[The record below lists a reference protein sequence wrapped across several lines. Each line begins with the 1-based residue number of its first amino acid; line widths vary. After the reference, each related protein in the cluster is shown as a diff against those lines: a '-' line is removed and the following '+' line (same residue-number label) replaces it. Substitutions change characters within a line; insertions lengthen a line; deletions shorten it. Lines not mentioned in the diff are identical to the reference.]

1 MRLIFI
7 TVLVLSL
14 SSEYTIKCSENE
26 FVDPLDMLNY
36 DRSTKSMRKS
46 KPNALVGEP
55 IQNNR
60 CTIFLTRFI
69 NILLIN
75 TGLPSID
82 QVSNERENK
91 ELKSLASVTLSV
103 KDFQLLKNMVNKK
116 DIDYTEI
123 DRILNS
129 LFTPLPMN
137 SDEFKAMGSSFEI
150 FDQIKE
156 VLYWISVGSISIA
169 LLYIIFQQ
177 IRYVAIVTFILIIIF
192 ALSFGST
199 WYTMYTKAV
208 INREVHFD
216 NMPSHC
222 HTKTGWTTFSW
233 FQTNNLDEC
242 KKYKEAIKLDPKY
255 SIAITDVLAE
265 MLSKIMMKPIET
277 LGESIYVFNKSVL
290 KDMPYWV
297 QLILIPIVIII
308 IIKTIFLSTALLVG
322 RSLSMKYIFGYGSST
337 IGREPTDNHQCRIND
352 RINHSSHPVT
362 TAQHTTSQIPAL
374 PKVNFNIFNLGGS
387 TENTNFS
394 FEPINDKFKINYRK
408 ESNLIAMLKNKEI
421 DSVDSKGFNGLGK
434 KAPRHRTLSI

>member
-7 TVLVLSL
+7 TVLVLCL
-14 SSEYTIKCSENE
+14 SSEYTIKCSEDE
-26 FVDPLDMLNY
+26 FVDHLDMLNY
-36 DRSTKSMRKS
+36 DKSTKSMRKS
-46 KPNALVGEP
+46 KPNTVVGEP
-55 IQNNR
+55 IQNDR

-82 QVSNERENK
+82 QVSNEKEYK

-103 KDFQLLKNMVNKK
+103 KDLQLLKNMVNKR

-137 SDEFKAMGSSFEI
+137 SDEFKAIGSNFEI
-150 FDQIKE
+150 YDQIKE
-156 VLYWISVGSISIA
+156 VLFWVSIGSLSIA

-177 IRYVAIVTFILIIIF
+177 IRYVTIVTFILFIVF
-192 ALSFGST
+192 ALSFAST
-199 WYTMYTKAV
+199 WYTMYTKAG

-222 HTKTGWTTFSW
+222 HTKTGWNTFSW
-233 FQTNNLDEC
+233 FQTNNLDDC

-290 KDMPYWV
+290 KDIPYWA
-297 QLILIPIVIII
+297 QLILIPIIIII

-322 RSLSMKYIFGYGSST
+322 RGLSMKYIFGYGGST
-337 IGREPTDNHQCRIND
+337 IGPGPTGNHQCRTND
-352 RINHSSHPVT
+352 RINNSFHPVPT
-362 TAQHTTSQIPAL
+362 IQHTTSQIPEL
-374 PKVNFNIFNLGGS
+374 PKVNFNVFNLGS
-387 TENTNFS
+387 TENTHFS
-394 FEPINDKFKINYRK
+394 FEPINDKFKINYKK

-421 DSVDSKGFNGLGK
+421 DSVDSKSFNGLSK
-434 KAPRHRTLSI
+434 KAHRHRTLSI